1 MDNYIF
7 QMNFD
12 SFPAIIIRTADD
24 YWNLEIDA
32 SIIIFFL
39 SRYKLW
45 FISYSPQH
53 GAGMEDY
60 LWIGC
65 V

>member
-32 SIIIFFL
+32 SIIIFFFEPL
-39 SRYKLW
+39 
-45 FISYSPQH
+45 
-53 GAGMEDY
+53 
-60 LWIGC
+60 
-65 V
+65 